1 MDDKEYYLRAEKEY
15 NSSNLDKATLAKAN
29 TLIKGDENQ
38 IKYKYIELRAEY
50 LKKEALISTA
60 KKYGKKKQKRDLR
73 DWIYRQKLPTKSTEK
88 ICKIYRQNL
97 QNLQFFVF

>member
-60 KKYGKKKQKRDLR
+60 KKYGK
-73 DWIYRQKLPTKSTEK
+73 TGAK
-88 ICKIYRQNL
+88 ISGGIAAF
-97 QNLQFFVF
+97 FFVLIALFMLFYVLPNL